1 MRLAAAALTGY
12 VIGTLP
18 SAAAAAKLATKGQVD
33 IHTAG
38 TGNPGAMNAMSV
50 LGKKWGLAVMA
61 ADIAK
66 GVAACQAGRRVAG
79 RPDGAHIAGTAA
91 VIGHC
96 YPAWTGFKK
105 GGKGV
110 ATGVGQ
116 CIATFPVMVPANL
129 AVAATTAVPK
139 LRNRSRAA
147 MVVSTAAWVGSAVVW
162 HRKRLANAW
171 GPPPTK
177 ALPLAAAASSAVILR
192 RFYRES

>member
-18 SAAAAAKLATKGQVD
+18 SAATAAKLATRGAVD

-38 TGNPGAMNAMSV
+38 TGNPGAMNAISV

-66 GVAACQAGRRVAG
+66 GIAAAQLGRRIAG
-79 RPDGAHIAGTAA
+79 TPDGAHIAGTAA

-147 MVVSTAAWVGSAVVW
+147 MVVSSATWIASALLW
-162 HRKRLANAW
+162 HKKKLPNAW

-177 ALPLAAAASSAVILR
+177 GLPLAAVASSAVILH

>member
-1 MRLAAAALTGY
+1 MKLAAAALAGY
-12 VIGTLP
+12 VIGTAP
-18 SAAAAAKLATKGQVD
+18 SAAAAAKLATRGAVD

-38 TGNPGAMNAMSV
+38 TGNPGAMNAITV

-66 GVAACQAGRRVAG
+66 GVAACQAGRRIAG
-79 RPDGAHIAGTAA
+79 GNPDGAHVAGTAA

-116 CIATFPVMVPANL
+116 CVATFPVMVPANL

-139 LRNRSRAA
+139 LRNRARGA
-147 MVVSTAAWVGSAVVW
+147 MVVSTIAWTAGALLW
-162 HRKRLANAW
+162 WRRRLPNAW
-171 GPPPTK
+171 GPPPTA

-192 RFYRES
+192 RFYAS

>member
-1 MRLAAAALTGY
+1 MRLAAAAVTGY

-18 SAAAAAKLATKGQVD
+18 SAATAAKLATKGAVD

-38 TGNPGAMNAMSV
+38 TGNPGAMNAISV
-50 LGKKWGLAVMA
+50 LGKKWGLVVMA

-66 GVAACQAGRRVAG
+66 GIAACQAGRRFAPEGGHV
-79 RPDGAHIAGTAA
+79 AGTAA

-147 MVVSTAAWVGSAVVW
+147 MVVSSITWVLSALLW
-162 HRKRLANAW
+162 HKRKLPNAW
-171 GPPPTK
+171 GPPATK
-177 ALPLAAAASSAVILR
+177 ALPLAAAASSAVILQ